1 MDTKLYSTTL
11 LQQGELTLS
20 GDRRARSRW
29 AAASIALHLSVLGV
43 LLYHRQPQ
51 LIPNQLPGELSGH
64 RLLLTYS
71 PGESAPPS
79 TLKTQKH
86 PANKAVVPSPIPTP
100 TPAPITPSV
109 ATPSTST
116 GASTGADAL
125 GQGDTTLAL
134 VVVHPSPKPDLSQ
147 LPSGTRGDVVVDVVI
162 DQTGRI
168 AKSSLAR
175 GLGHGI
181 DETVLA
187 TIQQWTFQPATRN
200 GVPVASEQELLF
212 HYEHG

>member
-1 MDTKLYSTTL
+1 MDTTTL

-29 AAASIALHLSVLGV
+29 AAASIVLHLSVLGV
-43 LLYHRQPQ
+43 FLYHRQPQ

-71 PGESAPPS
+71 PGDSAPPS
-79 TLKTQKH
+79 TLKTQK
-86 PANKAVVPSPIPTP
+86 PSANKAVLPRPVSAPAPT
-100 TPAPITPSV
+100 PITPS
-109 ATPSTST
+109 AAAPSTTT

-175 GLGHGI
+175 GLGHGV

-200 GVPVASEQELLF
+200 GVPVPSEQELLF

>member
-1 MDTKLYSTTL
+1 MDAKLDSNTV

-20 GDRRARSRW
+20 GDRRLRNRW

-51 LIPNQLPGELSGH
+51 LIPNQLPGDLSGH

-71 PGESAPPS
+71 PGDSAPPS
-79 TLKTQKH
+79 TLKPQKQ
-86 PANKAVVPSPIPTP
+86 PANKAVTPRPIPTP
-100 TPAPITPSV
+100 IPAPIAPS
-109 ATPSTST
+109 AAAPSTST
-116 GASTGADAL
+116 GAATGADAL
-125 GQGDTTLAL
+125 GNGDTTLAL

-147 LPSGTRGDVVVDVVI
+147 LPSGTRGDVIVDVVI
-162 DQTGRI
+162 DQNGRI

-175 GLGHGI
+175 GLGHGV

-200 GVPVASEQELLF
+200 GIPVASEQELLF